1 MEEIKSISEAYL
13 IQRSVKMTLLK
24 RYIIE
29 ILKEDLD
36 PVQAAAQY
44 AHRGQTRRT
53 GEPYIF
59 HPYGVAKSVKQYYPD
74 NKVAYDAALLHDTI
88 EDSIELGNIKD
99 EEEMIS
105 IIHDAIE
112 DDNHAIEVVD
122 VVLALTKMP
131 GIEYMH
137 YVESLFSFPNALIVK
152 LADMNHNLGDNPS
165 PHQKKKYSGA
175 INKIIDGF
183 GGKPN
188 FIDNAHWQE
197 LLDKIK

>member
-1 MEEIKSISEAYL
+1 M
-13 IQRSVKMTLLK
+13 
-24 RYIIE
+24 
-29 ILKEDLD
+29 
-36 PVQAAAQY
+36 
-44 AHRGQTRRT
+44 
-53 GEPYIF
+53 
-59 HPYGVAKSVKQYYPD
+59 
-74 NKVAYDAALLHDTI
+74 HDTI

-131 GIEYMH
+131 GVEYMN
-137 YVESLFSFPNALIVK
+137 YVESLFNFPNALIVK

-165 PHQKKKYSGA
+165 PRQKKKYSGA

-183 GGKPN
+183 GGKPG